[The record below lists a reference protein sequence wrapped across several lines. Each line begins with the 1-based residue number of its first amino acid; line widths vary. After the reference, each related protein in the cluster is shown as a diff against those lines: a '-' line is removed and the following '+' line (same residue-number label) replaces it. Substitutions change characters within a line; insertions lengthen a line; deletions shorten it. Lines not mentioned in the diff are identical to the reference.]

1 MLESIFIK
9 LETIMFNAIKPKKQT
24 TKGTYFKMLE
34 ESLLNCS
41 KYINRSFLSTKLTK
55 FVKENNSKK
64 MIQIYHNP
72 KCSKSREGLCVLQD
86 LSQEVEIINYM
97 NNPLTVSELKNII
110 KLLNIKP
117 IELVR
122 VKEAIWKENF
132 KDKNLTDD
140 EIIEAMVE
148 NPKLIERPIVVNGNK
163 AVIARPIEKID
174 EIV

>member
-1 MLESIFIK
+1 MIK
-9 LETIMFNAIKPKKQT
+9 
-24 TKGTYFKMLE
+24 
-34 ESLLNCS
+34 
-41 KYINRSFLSTKLTK
+41 
-55 FVKENNSKK
+55 
-64 MIQIYHNP
+64 IYHNP
-72 KCSKSREGLCVLQD
+72 KCSKSREGLSILQD
-86 LSQEVEIINYM
+86 LNKEIEIINYI

-132 KDKNLTDD
+132 KDKSLTDE
-140 EIIEAMVE
+140 EIIEAMVA

-174 EIV
+174 EIL